1 LCARLGSPNERIIMN
16 TLEGALADLVTT
28 GIINAVEDPADRIT
42 LLEDVIEV
50 LESVLATW
58 DEAATP

>member
-1 LCARLGSPNERIIMN
+1 MN